1 MDPDTNLERQREIAQ
16 EIVTIIDSSE
26 GDDWSETER
35 SVLEQV
41 SALANE
47 LADLVSALD
56 EWITKGGFL
65 PAEWTRSEQPP
76 SVRPQDHDSPYDDD
90 PGFWYENPPN
100 ESGVRES

>member
-1 MDPDTNLERQREIAQ
+1 MDPDANLERQREIAQ
-16 EIVTIIDSSE
+16 EIVTLIDSSE

-65 PAEWTRSEQPP
+65 PGAWAAR
-76 SVRPQDHDSPYDDD
+76 
-90 PGFWYENPPN
+90 
-100 ESGVRES
+100 